1 MKFHILVA
9 KGKTTFSSNSRLDN
23 QDNLQNAK
31 GTQPTYM
38 RFKHYI
44 PFGFSPNYSTQGRSI
59 LKRLTNDLENIFL
72 KKIACITYKDERMK
86 DIFIVDEDVQ
96 T

>member
-9 KGKTTFSSNSRLDN
+9 KGKTIFSSNSRLDN

-31 GTQPTYM
+31 GTSQHTCALSII
-38 RFKHYI
+38 FLL
-44 PFGFSPNYSTQGRSI
+44 GSPNYSTQGRLI
-59 LKRLTNDLENIFL
+59 LKRLTNDLKKYFFL
-72 KKIACITYKDERMK
+72 NNRLYKYKNERMK